1 MNTQPLGVLCA
12 RALEMLGDRY
22 EGDALVRTAALV
34 IEVEHGEEQE
44 TLVTATDDRLW
55 VQVAFLREGVV
66 VLEREMDRQEEEE
79 PE

>member
-1 MNTQPLGVLCA
+1 
-12 RALEMLGDRY
+12 
-22 EGDALVRTAALV
+22 VRTAALV
-34 IEVEHGEEQE
+34 IEVEHGEESE